1 LHFADWIPQIMQPE
15 NKLIKTFIITYPGMI
30 INTATTA
37 RKKSH
42 GSYDPDII
50 ISIFTCIILDSVVL

>member
-1 LHFADWIPQIMQPE
+1 MQPE
-15 NKLIKTFIITYPGMI
+15 NKPIKTFIITYPGMI

-50 ISIFTCIILDSVVL
+50 ISIFTCIILDSAVL